1 MNDALDIA
9 VELRIQSDRFAASGQ
24 FEIASATARC
34 ASDVLQGICSPEVG
48 QKLLAHWQSK

>member
-1 MNDALDIA
+1 MDALDIA
-9 VELRIQSDRFAASGQ
+9 VELRTQSERFADRGNY
-24 FEIASATARC
+24 EIASATARL